1 MKTRNSKASAAA
13 GNRPKAARPVKTK
26 ATMQTLIYQE
36 LRRSLMAGTFMPSA
50 KVTLR
55 SVSAQ
60 MGTSVMPV
68 REAINRLIAERALE
82 VIGDRQVIVPV
93 MTSEKFA
100 EIVHWRVQLE
110 SAAARAA
117 CRYVSPG
124 IIADLESVNARM
136 LEAVEHDRREALLRL
151 NHEFHFRIY
160 NAARS
165 TILLPMI
172 ESLWLQAG
180 PFTYFSTPSPKAL
193 WNAKHHKDIIKAL
206 KSADEADCCFEA
218 ISSDILNSAKF
229 LMASGHFARPPV
241 RNITDLALEEE
252 TAVQGLSEAMDR
264 GASPPQDSGLAT
276 DYQPPRS
283 KRSRKLIKERGP
295 SVNVIS

>member
-1 MKTRNSKASAAA
+1 MRKKGRKISTAA
-13 GNRPKAARPVKTK
+13 GRPKVGRPPKTK
-26 ATMQTLIYQE
+26 STMQTLIYQE
-36 LRRSLMAGTFMPSA
+36 LRRSLMAGAFMPST

-82 VIGDRQVIVPV
+82 VVGDRQVIVPV
-93 MTSEKFA
+93 MTAEKFA

-110 SAAARAA
+110 SAAARSA
-117 CRYVSPG
+117 CRYVTPE
-124 IIADLESVNARM
+124 IIADLESINARM

-180 PFTYFSTPSPKAL
+180 PFTYFSTPSPNAL
-193 WNAKHHKDIIKAL
+193 WNAKHHKDVIKAL
-206 KSADEADCCFEA
+206 KSGDEDLAAEA
-218 ISSDILNSAKF
+218 IGSDIGNSAKF
-229 LMASGHFARPPV
+229 LMSSGHFARPPV
-241 RNITDLALEEE
+241 RNITALALEEQRSAHGLNE
-252 TAVQGLSEAMDR
+252 SRIAGSAPAVISGTTADDRPSRLKRPRKPVKDR
-264 GASPPQDSGLAT
+264 GSSSHLT
-276 DYQPPRS
+276 T
-283 KRSRKLIKERGP
+283 
-295 SVNVIS
+295 

>member
-1 MKTRNSKASAAA
+1 
-13 GNRPKAARPVKTK
+13 
-26 ATMQTLIYQE
+26 MQTLIYQE

-117 CRYVSPG
+117 CRYVTPE

-206 KSADEADCCFEA
+206 KSGDEAAAAEA

-241 RNITDLALEEE
+241 RNITDLALEEK
-252 TAVQGLSEAMDR
+252 AAGQGLNAAVDT
-264 GASPPQDSGLAT
+264 GALPPRESGLAA
-276 DYQPPRS
+276 DYPPPRS
-283 KRSRKLIKERGP
+283 KRSRKLVRERG
-295 SVNVIS
+295 SSINATS

>member
-1 MKTRNSKASAAA
+1 
-13 GNRPKAARPVKTK
+13 
-26 ATMQTLIYQE
+26 MQTLIYQE
-36 LRRSLMAGTFMPSA
+36 LRRSLMAGAFMPSA

-55 SVSAQ
+55 AVSAQ

-93 MTSEKFA
+93 MTEEKFT

-117 CRYVSPG
+117 CRYVTPG
-124 IIADLESVNARM
+124 VIADLEAINSQM
-136 LEAVEHDRREALLRL
+136 LVAVERDQREALLRL

-160 NAARS
+160 HTARS

-180 PFTYFSTPSPKAL
+180 PFTYFSTPSPKTL
-193 WNAKHHKDIIKAL
+193 WNARHHKDILKAL
-206 KSADEADCCFEA
+206 KSRDADTAAEA
-218 ISSDILNSAKF
+218 ISEDILSTAKF
-229 LMASGHFARPPV
+229 LLASGHFARPSV
-241 RNITDLALEEE
+241 RNITDLALEAEAADLHGVARADRKAHASNRN
-252 TAVQGLSEAMDR
+252 TA
-264 GASPPQDSGLAT
+264 
-276 DYQPPRS
+276 
-283 KRSRKLIKERGP
+283 
-295 SVNVIS
+295 